1 MEIFDS
7 NKPYTLHAFRPE
19 FSEEELRVDIEVIPE
34 NGVEF
39 YLNPTM
45 GVDEKNNMYVI
56 GLKFGFMKGEEPCS
70 TPVYS
75 NIQFLYDSEER
86 VFIKEEKGVKLV
98 NYPLLCQMMDTSV
111 GILRGILITKCA
123 GTPASRFVLPFI
135 DVNLLIRQL
144 QIKYLD

>member
-86 VFIKEEKGVKLV
+86 VFIKEEKGDGNNDKPYKIGDASE
-98 NYPLLCQMMDTSV
+98 NY
-111 GILRGILITKCA
+111 GNGK
-123 GTPASRFVLPFI
+123 GE
-135 DVNLLIRQL
+135 
-144 QIKYLD
+144 K